1 MVATGLRTHALA
13 CERGGRAL
21 FRAVDIDV
29 SAGQALW
36 VQGRN
41 GSGKTSLL
49 RLLCGLVLPSAGR
62 VEWLGRDVRGLR
74 EDFHRD
80 LLYIGHAGG
89 IKDDLTAA
97 ENLLLVARIAG
108 QAVQEQ
114 QAQQALAQVGLAAV
128 SRLPAARLSQGQ
140 RKRVALARLHLA
152 HRPPLLVL
160 DEPFNTLDQAASS
173 ALHAALNQH
182 LAQGG
187 VVVYTTHQPLALQ
200 AARLHVLELGSAQ
213 PC

>member
-1 MVATGLRTHALA
+1 MVETGLRAQALA
-13 CERGGRAL
+13 CERGGRDL

-29 SAGQALW
+29 AAGQALW

-49 RLLCGLVLPSAGR
+49 RLLCGLALPSAGR
-62 VEWLGRDVRGLR
+62 VDWLGRDVRSLR
-74 EDFHRD
+74 EDFYRD

-97 ENLLLVARIAG
+97 ENVLLGARIAG
-108 QAVQEQ
+108 QPVTLQ
-114 QAQQALAQVGLAAV
+114 QAGQALTQVGLAAQ
-128 SRLPAARLSQGQ
+128 SHLPAARLSQGQ

-152 HRPPLLVL
+152 PIPRLLVL
-160 DEPFNTLDQAASS
+160 DEPFNALDQAASDG
-173 ALHAALNQH
+173 LQAALNQH

-187 VVVYTTHQPLALQ
+187 VVVYSTHQPLALQ
-200 AARLHVLELGSAQ
+200 AARLHLLELGHAQ

>member
-1 MVATGLRTHALA
+1 MVAAGLRAHGLA
-13 CERGGRAL
+13 CERGGREL

-49 RLLCGLVLPSAGR
+49 RLLCGLALPSAGR

-74 EDFHRD
+74 EDFYRD

-89 IKDDLTAA
+89 IKDELTAA

-108 QAVQEQ
+108 RAVEEQ
-114 QAQQALAQVGLAAV
+114 QARQALAQVGLAAV
-128 SRLPAARLSQGQ
+128 ARLPAARLSQGQ

-152 HRPPLLVL
+152 PIPPLLVL
-160 DEPFNTLDQAASS
+160 DEPFNALDQAAAD

-200 AARLHVLELGSAQ
+200 AARLHLLELGPAQ

>member
-1 MVATGLRTHALA
+1 MVATGLRTHGLA
-13 CERGGRAL
+13 CVRGGRDL

-29 SAGQALW
+29 SAGEALW

-49 RLLCGLVLPSAGR
+49 RLLCGLALPSAGA
-62 VEWLGRDVRGLR
+62 VHWLGRDVRDLR
-74 EDFHRD
+74 EDFYRD

-97 ENLLLVARIAG
+97 ENLLLGARIAG
-108 QAVQEQ
+108 QAVEDQ

-152 HRPPLLVL
+152 RRPPLLVL
-160 DEPFNTLDQAASS
+160 DEPFNALDQAA
-173 ALHAALNQH
+173 ADGLQAALNQH

-187 VVVYTTHQPLALQ
+187 MVVYTTHQPLALQ
-200 AARLHVLELGSAQ
+200 AARLHVLELGPAQ